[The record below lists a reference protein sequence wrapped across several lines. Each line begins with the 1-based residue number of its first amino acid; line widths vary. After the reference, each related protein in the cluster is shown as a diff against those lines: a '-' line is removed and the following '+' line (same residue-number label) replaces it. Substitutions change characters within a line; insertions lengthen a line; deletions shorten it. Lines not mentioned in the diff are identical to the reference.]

1 MARFDDAIATCIRL
15 IKKNGMRCA
24 WEKATQ
30 TLIDSSRPWL
40 GSTEVTVTH
49 NPYICF
55 VPATGSMYNLIRF
68 LKGTETPNVTTFG
81 LMAPQS
87 FAPTVTDLVTRSGE
101 PLKMAYLDTLQPN
114 EQQVLHILGLTG

>member
-15 IKKNGMRCA
+15 IKRNGMVCD
-24 WEKATQ
+24 WTKEVLTPIDATK
-30 TLIDSSRPWL
+30 PWL
-40 GSTEVTVTH
+40 GSTNVPTVYS
-49 NPYICF
+49 PYICF

-87 FAPTVTDLVTRSGE
+87 FAPNVTDLVTRSGE

>member
-15 IKKNGMRCA
+15 IKKNGMQCE
-24 WEKATQ
+24 WTQ
-30 TLIDSSRPWL
+30 EVLTPIDVNQPWL
-40 GSTEVTVTH
+40 GSTPVPTH
-49 NPYICF
+49 YNPYICF

-81 LMAPQS
+81 LMAPQE
-87 FAPTVTDLVTRSGE
+87 FQPNVTDLVTRSGE
-101 PLKMAYLDTLQPN
+101 PLKMVYLDTLKPN